1 MPLKNGRLT
10 KQENRFVNEMVRTGD
25 KPYSAHK
32 AGYRHAAA
40 HAAEIAARPAID
52 AEIRQRSAAK
62 LQNEAVPIA
71 IDVLIEI
78 MLDKKQPGSTRVN
91 AADKALKHAN
101 AGVEGAEGKEPH
113 EMTADE
119 LARAIERLNQVKAD
133 RARPIVELE
142 ASTIDQDTGLFD

>member
-1 MPLKNGRLT
+1 M
-10 KQENRFVNEMVRTGD
+10 NEMVRTGD
-25 KPYSAHK
+25 KAYSATK
-32 AGYRHAAA
+32 AGYKHPVA
-40 HAAEIAARPAID
+40 HGAEIAARPVVD

-78 MLDKKQPGSTRVN
+78 MLDKKQPGNTRVN

-101 AGVEGAEGKEPH
+101 AGGEGAEGKEPH

-119 LARAIERLNQVKAD
+119 LAKAIAHLNQLKAD

-142 ASTIDQDTGLFD
+142 ASTIDQANVMFD

>member
-1 MPLKNGRLT
+1 MPIKGGKLT
-10 KQENRFVNEMVRTGD
+10 RKENRFIDEMVKTGD
-25 KPYSAHK
+25 KVYSARR
-32 AGYRHAAA
+32 AGYAHPDTAGHIVAAKDV
-40 HAAEIAARPAID
+40 ID
-52 AEIRQRSAAK
+52 ASIRQRSAAK

-78 MLDKKQPGSTRVN
+78 MLDKKQPGNTRVN

-142 ASTIDQDTGLFD
+142 PLVDTGLFD